1 METIINILKELI
13 GIQINS
19 DVVILNLKWAILL
32 PIIFI
37 QLWLCTRTFKSYLPK
52 KWR

>member
-1 METIINILKELI
+1 MENIINILKEMI

-19 DVVILNLKWAILL
+19 NDVILNFKWVILL

-37 QLWLCTRTFKSYLPK
+37 QLWLISRTFRSYLPK